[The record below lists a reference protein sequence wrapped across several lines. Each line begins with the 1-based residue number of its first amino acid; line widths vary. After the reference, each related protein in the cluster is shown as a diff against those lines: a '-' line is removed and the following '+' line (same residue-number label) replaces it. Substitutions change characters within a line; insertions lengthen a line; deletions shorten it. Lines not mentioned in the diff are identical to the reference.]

1 MHKYC
6 ISFSGSSSYN
16 HLRFRRWS
24 FARQCRVQERDIYFA
39 FIDLTEEFDSV
50 NRDALRGCLS
60 VNSETRSRQG
70 SAHHILYRGWPIPGA
85 KSKVKTVTIV
95 DLQYAYDCAVVAHS
109 AHDLQNA
116 LDVLVEAYMRCVF
129 SVNATNTK
137 TLHQTTQPLA
147 TPSPNSVIECTTSD
161 YLGHFTYIGSNIFN
175 LSSMCTCPSW
185 KTEWMCL
192 Q

>member
-1 MHKYC
+1 MATNQNTSINTDVKQGNVFTHTRIQFWGC
-6 ISFSGSSSYN
+6 I
-16 HLRFRRWS
+16 
-24 FARQCRVQERDIYFA
+24 
-39 FIDLTEEFDSV
+39 
-50 NRDALRGCLS
+50 S
-60 VNSETRSRQG
+60 VNSETRSSQG

-95 DLQYAYDCAVVAHS
+95 DLQYAYDCAFVAHS
-109 AHDLQNA
+109 AHDLQNT
-116 LDVLVEAYMRCVF
+116 LDVLIEAYMRCVF

-147 TPSPNSVIECTTSD
+147 TTSPPNSVIECTTLD
-161 YLGHFTYIGSNIFN
+161 DIGHFTYIGSNISN
-175 LSSMCTCPSW
+175 LPSMCACPSS

>member
-1 MHKYC
+1 MATNQNTSINTDVKQGNVFTHTRIQFWGC
-6 ISFSGSSSYN
+6 IS
-16 HLRFRRWS
+16 
-24 FARQCRVQERDIYFA
+24 V
-39 FIDLTEEFDSV
+39 
-50 NRDALRGCLS
+50 
-60 VNSETRSRQG
+60 
-70 SAHHILYRGWPIPGA
+70 HILYRGWPIPGA

-95 DLQYAYDCAVVAHS
+95 DRQYAYDCAVVAHS

-147 TPSPNSVIECTTSD
+147 TTSPPNSVIECTTLD
-161 YLGHFTYIGSNIFN
+161 DIGHFTYIGSNISN
-175 LSSMCTCPSW
+175 LPSMCACPSS